1 MSNLKNSINNSINN
15 SKKSLCKSNI
25 KKIKYN
31 EAKQIVKNLNLSEKT
46 VDLIANSMMNNKNI
60 YNLPE
65 LNFVVNMLSNLK
77 KKLGYTRNTP
87 RTGQRQTQVHP
98 NGISRKEQLEKLIR
112 ELDELKKQM
121 INGNKMN
128 KNKLKGLIDKIEKFY
143 LGTRR
148 KKNSTRD
155 YFYQQLELLYKCQE
169 NNEGKFAKQLRK
181 LLLNKKLAYSN
192 IGQVFSPRSKNRKT
206 QVMNFLQKN
215 NGEILEMINNNGKI
229 QKFYNNSKNN
239 NYKQLYKN
247 FKKSYKNFINK
258 KGEKSNAEL
267 KKKAKQAQ
275 LQIQR
280 ANQSKQQIQQTE
292 QSQQKQIQQP
302 KQEDENYSLQSKEEE
317 NEEKKINQLISAL
330 NAFNKSAKIR
340 GLTLQGLTS
349 NKKKV
354 RKELRD
360 KLKEQVELLKKI
372 KIGNQNENETLNKIM
387 KKIQELFKKYNKNK
401 DKGSKWTNGPK
412 ITTKRKNVNNLLQ
425 QTKPIQTVGGSMYV
439 NVKGVGKRKLKYFTN
454 GKKYVLVKGKK
465 VSI

>member
-1 MSNLKNSINNSINN
+1 MSNLKNPE
-15 SKKSLCKSNI
+15 KSLCKSNI

-77 KKLGYTRNTP
+77 KKLVYTRNP
-87 RTGQRQTQVHP
+87 KRKSELQTL
-98 NGISRKEQLEKLIR
+98 IKKLN
-112 ELDELKKQM
+112 ELKNQM
-121 INGNKMN
+121 INGNQMN
-128 KNKLKGLIDKIEKFY
+128 KNRLKGIINEIEKFY

-169 NNEGKFAKQLRK
+169 NNDSIFAKRLRK
-181 LLLNKKLAYSN
+181 LLLNKKLSYSN
-192 IGQVFSPRSKNRKT
+192 IGQIFSPRSKNRKT

-229 QKFYNNSKNN
+229 QNFYSNSKKNKKN
-239 NYKQLYKN
+239 KKLYEN

-267 KKKAKQAQ
+267 KKKAEQAQ
-275 LQIQR
+275 Q
-280 ANQSKQQIQQTE
+280 ANQSKQQIQQ
-292 QSQQKQIQQP
+292 P
-302 KQEDENYSLQSKEEE
+302 KQEEENYSLQSKEEE

-340 GLTLQGLTS
+340 GLTFQGLIS

-372 KIGNQNENETLNKIM
+372 KIGNQNENETLNKTM
-387 KKIQELFKKYNKNK
+387 KKIQELFKKYNTK
-401 DKGSKWTNGPK
+401 KGSKWTNGPK

-425 QTKPIQTVGGSMYV
+425 QINPVQTVGGSKYV
-439 NVKGVGKRKLKYFTN
+439 NIKGVGKRKLRYFTN

>member
-1 MSNLKNSINNSINN
+1 MSNL
-15 SKKSLCKSNI
+15 KKSLCKSNI
-25 KKIKYN
+25 KKKKYN
-31 EAKQIVKNLNLSEKT
+31 KAKQIVKNLNLSEKT

-77 KKLGYTRNTP
+77 KKLVYTRNP
-87 RTGQRQTQVHP
+87 KRKSELQTL
-98 NGISRKEQLEKLIR
+98 IKKLN
-112 ELDELKKQM
+112 ELKNQM
-121 INGNKMN
+121 INGNQMN
-128 KNKLKGLIDKIEKFY
+128 KNRLKGIINEIEKFY

-169 NNEGKFAKQLRK
+169 NNDSIFAKRLRK
-181 LLLNKKLAYSN
+181 LLLNKKLSYSN
-192 IGQVFSPRSKNRKT
+192 IGQIFSPRSKNRKT

-229 QKFYNNSKNN
+229 QNFYSNSKKNKKN
-239 NYKQLYKN
+239 KKLYEN

-267 KKKAKQAQ
+267 KKKAEQAQ
-275 LQIQR
+275 Q
-280 ANQSKQQIQQTE
+280 ANQSKQQIQQ
-292 QSQQKQIQQP
+292 P
-302 KQEDENYSLQSKEEE
+302 KQEEENYSLQSKEEE

-372 KIGNQNENETLNKIM
+372 KIGNQNENETLNKTM
-387 KKIQELFKKYNKNK
+387 KKIQELFKKYNTK
-401 DKGSKWTNGPK
+401 KGSKWTNGPK

-425 QTKPIQTVGGSMYV
+425 QINPVQTVGGSKYV
-439 NVKGVGKRKLKYFTN
+439 NIKGVGKRKLRYFTN

>member
-1 MSNLKNSINNSINN
+1 MSNLKNPE
-15 SKKSLCKSNI
+15 KSLCKSNI

-77 KKLGYTRNTP
+77 KKLVYTRNP
-87 RTGQRQTQVHP
+87 KRKSELQTL
-98 NGISRKEQLEKLIR
+98 IKKLN
-112 ELDELKKQM
+112 ELKNQM
-121 INGNKMN
+121 INGNQMN
-128 KNKLKGLIDKIEKFY
+128 KNRLKGIINEIEKFY

-169 NNEGKFAKQLRK
+169 NNDSIFAKRLRK
-181 LLLNKKLAYSN
+181 LLLNKKLSYSN
-192 IGQVFSPRSKNRKT
+192 IGQIFSPRSKNRKT

-229 QKFYNNSKNN
+229 QNFYSNSKNN
-239 NYKQLYKN
+239 NNNKLYEN

-267 KKKAKQAQ
+267 KKKAEQAQ
-275 LQIQR
+275 Q
-280 ANQSKQQIQQTE
+280 ANQSKQQIQQ
-292 QSQQKQIQQP
+292 P
-302 KQEDENYSLQSKEEE
+302 KQEEENYSLQSKEEE

-340 GLTLQGLTS
+340 GLTFQGLIS

-372 KIGNQNENETLNKIM
+372 KIGNQNENETLNKTM
-387 KKIQELFKKYNKNK
+387 KKIQELFKKYNTK
-401 DKGSKWTNGPK
+401 KGSKWTNGPN

-425 QTKPIQTVGGSMYV
+425 QINPVQTVGGSKYV
-439 NVKGVGKRKLKYFTN
+439 NIKGVGKRKLRYFTN

>member
-1 MSNLKNSINNSINN
+1 MNKSKNSICN
-15 SKKSLCKSNI
+15 
-25 KKIKYN
+25 KKIKKNNYN
-31 EAKQIVKNLNLSEKT
+31 EVKQIVNNLNLSGEAPGFIAT
-46 VDLIANSMMNNKNI
+46 LITNKNI
-60 YNLPE
+60 SNLPE
-65 LNFVVNMLSNLK
+65 IIFIVNMLSNLQ

-87 RTGQRQTQVHP
+87 RTGQRQTRVHP
-98 NGISRKEQLEKLIR
+98 NGMSRKEQLQKLIGK
-112 ELDELKKQM
+112 LNKLKEQM
-121 INGNKMN
+121 INGNQMN
-128 KNKLKGLIDKIEKFY
+128 KNELKEIIDEIEKFY

-169 NNEGKFAKQLRK
+169 NNDSIFAKRLRR
-181 LLLNKKLAYSN
+181 LLLNKKFSYSN
-192 IGQVFSPRSKNRKT
+192 MGQVFSPRSRNRKS
-206 QVMNFLQKN
+206 QVMRFLQ
-215 NGEILEMINNNGKI
+215 INNNDVFLDMALNNGDI
-229 QKFYNNSKNN
+229 DKFYKDSKKNKN
-239 NYKQLYKN
+239 KQLYEN
-247 FKKSYKNFINK
+247 FKGPYQQFIKK

-267 KKKAKQAQ
+267 KKKAEQAQ
-275 LQIQR
+275 LRIQR

-302 KQEDENYSLQSKEEE
+302 EQEEENYSLQSKEEE

-340 GLTLQGLTS
+340 GLTFQGLTS

-372 KIGNQNENETLNKIM
+372 KIGNQNEKETLNKTM
-387 KKIQELFKKYNKNK
+387 KKIQELFKNYNTK
-401 DKGSKWTNGPK
+401 KGSKWTNGANT
-412 ITTKRKNVNNLLQ
+412 TTKRKNVNNLLQ
-425 QTKPIQTVGGSMYV
+425 QIKPIQTVGGSKYV
-439 NVKGVGKRKLKYFTN
+439 NIKSVGKRKLRYFTN